1 MYEKYLQTLPPK
13 PYHPI
18 MFVPTQLQ
26 RVHLLVD
33 DQRRLVDDPEVMID
47 VEVEVIE
54 VEDAPSHECNIIE
67 DLLIVS
73 SS

>member
-1 MYEKYLQTLPPK
+1 MSENSLQTRPPK
-13 PYHPI
+13 LYHPI

-33 DQRRLVDDPEVMID
+33 DQRQLVDDPEVMI
-47 VEVEVIE
+47 EVGVKVVE
-54 VEDAPSHECNIIE
+54 VEDATSHECNIIE
-67 DLLIVS
+67 DILIAS